1 MIVDFEFSL
10 IIGSN
15 SHILEIKQTSSTAI
29 YEITQSKFQV

>member
-10 IIGSN
+10 IISSN

-29 YEITQSKFQV
+29 YEITQNEFQV